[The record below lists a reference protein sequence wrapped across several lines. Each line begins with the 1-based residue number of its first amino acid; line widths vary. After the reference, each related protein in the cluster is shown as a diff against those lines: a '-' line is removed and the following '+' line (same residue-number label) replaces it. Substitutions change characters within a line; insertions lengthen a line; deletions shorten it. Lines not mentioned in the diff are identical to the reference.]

1 MDFGEVPGEPDSS
14 SVTPDQLAL
23 MANETIESAVN
34 LAAQQ
39 AFNLGCLVGL
49 LPMIAFIILTFLLSG
64 FSIISAFIAVIL
76 GVISA
81 IAFAN
86 LAAML
91 ARKNT
96 IPRVYHDIVKPR
108 IAESLEQSGI
118 SRNEFASSAL
128 RIIAE
133 TAPLYE
139 FITEYRTD
147 DPNRLDKQDG
157 KEPK

>member
-1 MDFGEVPGEPDSS
+1 MEYGELTSENDISG
-14 SVTPDQLAL
+14 VTPDQLAL
-23 MANETIESAVN
+23 MANETIENAVN
-34 LAAQQ
+34 QATQQ

-49 LPMIAFIILTFLLSG
+49 VPMIAFIILTFLLSG

-76 GVISA
+76 GIISA

-96 IPRVYHDIVKPR
+96 IPRVYQDVVKPK
-108 IAESLEQSGI
+108 IDESLEQAGI

-128 RIIAE
+128 RTIAQ
-133 TAPLYE
+133 TDPLYE
-139 FITEYRTD
+139 FISDYSSD

-157 KEPK
+157 KEQT